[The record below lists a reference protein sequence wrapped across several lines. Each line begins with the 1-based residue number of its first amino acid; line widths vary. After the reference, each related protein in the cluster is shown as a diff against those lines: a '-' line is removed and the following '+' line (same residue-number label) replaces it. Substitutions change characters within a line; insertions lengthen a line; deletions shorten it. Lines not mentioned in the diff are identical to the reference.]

1 MKKENSF
8 LLGVIFMSVL
18 LIGINMYSYKISFFY
33 SAITIVVLMS
43 VVMGSVFFV
52 HKKDEMQSKV
62 IQKAMSS
69 SFVTI
74 MAISLGK
81 GTLEV
86 LGAFGWIDKID
97 FELNSMSVVVIGLT
111 SLVFNLYLENRKY
124 RVGKNDGK

>member
-8 LLGVIFMSVL
+8 LLGLIFMSVL

-81 GTLEV
+81 GTVEV

>member
-8 LLGVIFMSVL
+8 LLGVVFMSVL

-97 FELNSMSVVVIGLT
+97 FELNSMSVVVIGLM

-124 RVGKNDGK
+124 RVGKNDEK

>member
-1 MKKENSF
+1 
-8 LLGVIFMSVL
+8 MSVL